1 MNNENQNVMKTF
13 NQPLSKLTPAIA
25 LNLLKHGNF
34 RFMNDLGHEHNLLEK
49 VNQTKDGQTPFAAIL
64 SCMDSR
70 TSAELIFDQSFGDI
84 FSIRIAGNVVSPNVL
99 GSLEYAIAVA
109 GSKLVVVL
117 GHTNCGAIKGACDH
131 VEMGNL
137 TQLLDKIQPAVNALH
152 NVPGE
157 HNGNNPEFV
166 NAVAIQHA
174 KNTVKDILD
183 QSEIIREHVYSGKA
197 GIIPAMY
204 DIATGKVYFYDK
216 EAQLSSIIE
225 TDAVAADAQQQTA

>member
-1 MNNENQNVMKTF
+1 MRTF
-13 NQPLSKLTPAIA
+13 NQPISKLTPAVAI
-25 LNLLKHGNF
+25 NLLKHGNF
-34 RFMNDLGHEHNLLEK
+34 RFMNNLGHEHDLLER
-49 VNQTKDGQTPFAAIL
+49 VHETKDGQAPFAAIL

-84 FSIRIAGNVVSPNVL
+84 FSIRIAGNVVSQYVL
-99 GSLEYAIAVA
+99 GSLEYAVAVA
-109 GSKLVVVL
+109 GSKLIVVL

-137 TQLLDKIQPAVNALH
+137 TQLLDKIQPAVNA
-152 NVPGE
+152 NYDIEGE
-157 HNGNNPEFV
+157 HTGNNPEFV

-174 KNTVKDILD
+174 KNTVKDVLD
-183 QSEIIREHVYSGKA
+183 GSEILREHVYSGKA

-216 EAQLSSIIE
+216 EAQLPSIIQSNNVPA
-225 TDAVAADAQQQTA
+225 AVVAHPA